1 MAKRRTKKPSAA
13 KWRASWKGD
22 LQFGLVRFGVEAIN
36 AHSRSGSDIH
46 FHQLHAKCHSRI
58 EYQKVCPIH
67 GEVEQDEIV
76 LGFEYG
82 RGKYVEIDPEE
93 LDEMRT
99 KDERSLRIEE
109 FIPAD
114 QLDQIYFDGRMYFL
128 TPVGAHDREPYQL
141 VRAALEEDNR
151 IGIGQVVFSGKEQLA
166 AILPRDNVLA
176 MAMLN
181 YALEIRNSKSLGV
194 GGESDVSPKNLRLAK
209 EVVRSMSSKHF
220 SIGDYEDRYRERV
233 KELIDRK
240 RKGKEVVMPEE
251 EKEAQVLNL
260 MEALQK
266 SLHPS
271 NGHPKGSERAHK
283 RRRKAG

>member
-82 RGKYVEIDPEE
+82 RGTYVEIDPEE

-141 VRAALEEDNR
+141 VRAALEEGNR

-209 EVVRSMSSKHF
+209 EVVRSMSSKYF

-251 EKEAQVLNL
+251 EKEAPVVNL

-266 SLHPS
+266 SLHQS
-271 NGHPKGSERAHK
+271 NGHPKSGERTHK